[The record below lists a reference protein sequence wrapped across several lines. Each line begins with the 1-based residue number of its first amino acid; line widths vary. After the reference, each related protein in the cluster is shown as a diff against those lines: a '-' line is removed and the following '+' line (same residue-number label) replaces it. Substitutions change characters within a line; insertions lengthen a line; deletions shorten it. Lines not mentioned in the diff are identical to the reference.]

1 MAAQPRWRKADEPSS
16 FSGIKVLPPVE
27 NKSRVGTSVTTVPES
42 QSTSAGLNLRI
53 VQAKNA
59 AVAQAQ
65 KDGAT
70 GSYRIFDSPFK
81 DYLVRVNPH
90 CQGTS

>member
-1 MAAQPRWRKADEPSS
+1 MAAQPRRRKVDEPSS

-27 NKSRVGTSVTTVPES
+27 NKSRVGTSVTT
-42 QSTSAGLNLRI
+42 
-53 VQAKNA
+53 AKNA

-81 DYLVRVNPH
+81 DYLVRVKSPLPRN
-90 CQGTS
+90 